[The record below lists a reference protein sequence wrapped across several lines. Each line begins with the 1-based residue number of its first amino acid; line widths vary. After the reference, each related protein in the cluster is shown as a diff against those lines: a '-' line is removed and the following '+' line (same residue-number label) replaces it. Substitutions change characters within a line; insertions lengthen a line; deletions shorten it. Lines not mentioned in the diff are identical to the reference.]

1 MRIIFSLIL
10 LLRSAFDLSLAF
22 KLEFIYDGVFGGG
35 FIRSVTGLILVIMN
49 VNNIVKEL
57 KANRKESHEKS
68 NVIDMIKV
76 MLVTFLY
83 ILLFNI
89 LGALLSTLF
98 FTIAILVFLNKGK
111 WKINLIFSV
120 VVTIFVFFMFVYFLN
135 THLPKG
141 ILENII

>member
-1 MRIIFSLIL
+1 MRIFFSLIL
-10 LLRSAFDLSLAF
+10 LLSSAFYLSLSF
-22 KLEFIYDGVFGGG
+22 KLEFISDGVPGGG
-35 FIRSVTGLILVIMN
+35 FLPRVTGLILVIMTVYN
-49 VNNIVKEL
+49 FVKEL
-57 KANRKESHEKS
+57 KADRKESHEKS

-120 VVTIFVFFMFVYFLN
+120 VVTIFVFFMFDYFLN